1 MKSSDLKYLLAY
13 IIPISGFFSVMYS
26 GWLSFLTV
34 IIAFGFIPVIE
45 QFLKVDPE
53 NDSLEEENRKKSN
66 KIFDVLLFLNIPLL
80 YTLIFFTMF
89 YLTSFEWSA
98 IELVGKILSVGIIG
112 GSAGINVAHELGHKN
127 KRLHTIASKMLLC
140 PVLYMHFY
148 IEHNRG
154 HHLNV
159 ATPEDPA
166 TAKSGENI
174 YSFYIRS
181 VWGSYINAWK
191 LESSRLNSQQLP
203 ILSWNNEMIQFTLLQ
218 VSYLLLMTWI
228 FDWYGLI
235 FSVLIAI
242 VAFLLL
248 ETINYIEHY
257 GLLRKLNENGRY
269 ERVTVKHSWNS
280 DHILGR
286 IMLYELTRHSDHH
299 YKASKEYQILNS
311 YPESPQLPLGYPG
324 SMILA
329 LIPPL
334 WFYFM
339 DTRIPDFQNNL
350 A

>member
-26 GWLSFLTV
+26 GLLSYLTV

-45 QFLKVDPE
+45 QFINVDRE
-53 NDSLEEENRKKSN
+53 NDSAEEEERKKSN
-66 KIFDVLLFLNIPLL
+66 KVFDALLFLNIPLL
-80 YTLIFFTMF
+80 YTLIIFTLY
-89 YLTSFEWSA
+89 YLTSFDWSGF
-98 IELVGKILSVGIIG
+98 EMVGKILCVGIIG
-112 GSAGINVAHELGHKN
+112 GSAGINVAHELGHKS
-127 KRLHTIASKMLLC
+127 KRLHIIASKILLC

-159 ATPEDPA
+159 ATPDDPA
-166 TAKSGENI
+166 TAKTGENI
-174 YSFYIRS
+174 YSFWIRS
-181 VWGSYINAWK
+181 VLGSYINAWK
-191 LESSRLNSQQLP
+191 LEISRLKSQQLP
-203 ILSWNNEMIQFTLLQ
+203 LLSRHNEMILFTLLQ
-218 VSYLLLMTWI
+218 IVYLSLIAWFFGL
-228 FDWYGLI
+228 YGLLFAI
-235 FSVLIAI
+235 LIAI

-257 GLLRKLNENGRY
+257 GLLRKRNASGRY
-269 ERVTVKHSWNS
+269 ERVTVQHSWNS

-299 YKASKEYQILNS
+299 YKASKEYQILKS
-311 YPESPQLPLGYPG
+311 YPESPQLPFGYPG